1 MLAPTHVLFSL
12 SSTLAIARI
21 CNVPISAPEVGLI
34 LIGSL
39 LPDIDADGATITRPG
54 MVLRRF
60 LPYSLSQLLDG
71 IASILARL
79 INALFGHRG
88 FTHAPAL
95 WIGLILW
102 GAIAGRPYV
111 FWLSLS
117 ALFHVAGDAL
127 TLSGVPLCFPISSK
141 RYGLRLFRTG
151 SIAESLLAVILLVYT
166 VLLGFPLLPV
176 ETRQGIAQAWSFT
189 RMQFKF

>member
-1 MLAPTHVLFSL
+1 M
-12 SSTLAIARI
+12 
-21 CNVPISAPEVGLI
+21 PISAPEVGLI

-54 MVLRRF
+54 TVLRRF
-60 LPYSLSQLLDG
+60 LPYSLSKVLDG
-71 IASILARL
+71 IASTLARL

-102 GAIAGRPYV
+102 GAIASRPV

-151 SIAESLLAVILLVYT
+151 SIAEKLLAVILLVYT

-176 ETRQGIAQAWSFT
+176 ETRKSLARQWSIT
-189 RMQFKF
+189 GR